1 MMDFS
6 YTIYIALIPFAVFV
20 INGLFGSKIKESF
33 TGYLGVAG
41 MVVTTYLSYFTAYHY
56 FFKVGKVD
64 GVYQKIVDCNIEWL
78 RFTDSLHI
86 DIGVLLDPIS
96 VMMLV
101 VISTIS
107 LMVHIYSL
115 GYMKGDQGYSRFF
128 AFLSLFT
135 FSMLGL
141 VVATNIFHINILNV
155 SIYINNYRNCNS
167 RLSSCNTN
175 YKHAKKVTL
184 HIFRV

>member
-41 MVVTTYLSYFTAYHY
+41 MVIATYLSYITAYNY
-56 FFKVGKVD
+56 FFKAGEDLD
-64 GVYQKIVDCNIEWL
+64 GAYQKIVGFNMEWL

-141 VVATNIFHINILNV
+141 VVATNTV
-155 SIYINNYRNCNS
+155 SYTH
-167 RLSSCNTN
+167 L
-175 YKHAKKVTL
+175 TL
-184 HIFRV
+184 PTTPYV

>member
-1 MMDFS
+1 MDFS
-6 YTIYIALIPFAVFV
+6 YTIYIFLIPFLVFV

-41 MVVTTYLSYFTAYHY
+41 MAVTTYLSYFTAYHY
-56 FFKVGKVD
+56 FFKVGKGLD
-64 GVYQKIVDCNIEWL
+64 GAFQKIVGFNMEWL

-115 GYMKGDQGYSRFF
+115 G
-128 AFLSLFT
+128 
-135 FSMLGL
+135 
-141 VVATNIFHINILNV
+141 
-155 SIYINNYRNCNS
+155 
-167 RLSSCNTN
+167 
-175 YKHAKKVTL
+175 
-184 HIFRV
+184 